1 MKKVFL
7 LLCVLFLI
15 VSCAKQKV
23 STQPPQAEKSKMEQ
37 SLNQQM
43 EQNLNQQEEKK
54 ELKQPETLLSSE
66 ASMQDQKEEPKKTTV
81 EEVSPTM
88 IAKAQTTMTDATNEQ
103 SVLSKMIHFDF
114 DKYDIKKEAQEVL
127 KEIAAYLKANPEI
140 RIIIEG
146 HCDERGTREYNLV
159 LGMRRAQAAKKYLV
173 DLGIDE
179 KRIETISYGKD
190 RPLIDEHNENAWAKN
205 RRCEFKRIK

>member
-23 STQPPQAEKSKMEQ
+23 STQPPQAEKSK
-37 SLNQQM
+37 M

-88 IAKAQTTMTDATNEQ
+88 IAKAQTTMTGATNEQ